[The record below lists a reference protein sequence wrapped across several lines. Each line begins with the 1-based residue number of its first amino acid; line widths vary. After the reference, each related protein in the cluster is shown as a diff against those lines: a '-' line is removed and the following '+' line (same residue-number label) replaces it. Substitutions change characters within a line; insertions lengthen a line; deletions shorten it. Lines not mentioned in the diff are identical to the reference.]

1 MARLRQETDP
11 DEAGLD
17 RGALERLDA
26 HFAREVDAGRLPGFL
41 VAVARG
47 GRVAHLTA
55 YGRRDVAAG
64 LPVEADTLFR
74 IYSMTKPVTAVAALM
89 LVEEGRLSLDDPVAR
104 HLPAF
109 AEPRVYVSGEAPD
122 VTTRPAAGPVLVR
135 HLMTHTAGLTFAFYH
150 AHPVD
155 ALYRA
160 AGLES
165 SVRPG
170 ADLAETVD
178 LYASLPLQF
187 EPGTQW
193 NYSVASNVLGRLVEV
208 VSGRPLDV
216 FCAER
221 IFGPLGMP
229 DAGFEVTDEQAD
241 RLAELYGEQDGGG
254 IAPVPGLPLR
264 GRPRF
269 LSGSGGLVASA
280 YDVHRFSELLR
291 RRGEL
296 DGVRLLAPDTVDLMT
311 RNHLPGGA
319 DLRAFGSR
327 PAHDEPGN
335 DGVGFGLG
343 VSVVTDPA
351 RTQAPSG
358 LGTYGW
364 SGVATTT
371 FWVDPGRDL
380 TVQFLTQVRPRSS
393 HTVFRDLKRLVHEA
407 LTDRP
412 APGPRRPGGAGGGPG
427 APVWSAG
434 R

>member
-1 MARLRQETDP
+1 MAVLRQEADP
-11 DEAGLD
+11 AEAGLD
-17 RGALERLDA
+17 AGALERLDR
-26 HFAREVDAGRLPGFL
+26 HFARRVDEGKLPGFL

-55 YGRRDVAAG
+55 YGARDVAAG
-64 LPVEADTLFR
+64 LPVESDTLWR

-89 LVEEGRLSLDDPVAR
+89 LMEEGRLSLDDPVGR

-109 AEPRVYVSGEAPD
+109 AQPRVYESGSGD
-122 VTTRPAAGPVLVR
+122 GVRTRPPAGPLLVR

-150 AHPVD
+150 SHPVD

-165 SVRPG
+165 SVAPG
-170 ADLAETVD
+170 ADLAGTTEV
-178 LYASLPLQF
+178 YARLPLQF
-187 EPGTQW
+187 DPGTQW
-193 NYSVASNVLGRLVEV
+193 NYSVASNVLGRIVEV

-216 FCAER
+216 FLAER
-221 IFGPLGMP
+221 VFRPLGMT
-229 DAGFEVTDEQAD
+229 DAGFEVTDEQAE
-241 RLAELYGEQDGGG
+241 RLAEMYGESDDGGIEP
-254 IAPVPGLPLR
+254 IAGLPLR

-269 LSGSGGLVASA
+269 LSGSGGMVASA
-280 YDVHRFSELLR
+280 HDYHRFMELLR

-296 DGVRLLAPDTVDLMT
+296 DGVRLLSPATVDLMT

-327 PAHDEPGN
+327 PAHDVPGN
-335 DGVGFGLG
+335 AGVGFGLG
-343 VSVVTDPA
+343 VSVVVDPS
-351 RTQAPSG
+351 RTQAPSAPG
-358 LGTYGW
+358 SYGW

-380 TVQFLTQVRPRSS
+380 TVQFHTQVRPRSS

-407 LTDRP
+407 VTR
-412 APGPRRPGGAGGGPG
+412 
-427 APVWSAG
+427 
-434 R
+434 

>member
-1 MARLRQETDP
+1 MAQLRQEADP
-11 DEAGLD
+11 DEVGLD
-17 RGALERLDA
+17 PKALDRLDR
-26 HFAREVDAGRLPGFL
+26 HFAHHVDEGRLPGFL

-47 GRVAHLTA
+47 GRVAHLTVH
-55 YGRRDVAAG
+55 GRRDLAAG
-64 LPVEADTLFR
+64 LPVEPDTLWR
-74 IYSMTKPVTAVAALM
+74 IYSMTKPVTTVAALL

-109 AEPRVYVSGEAPD
+109 AHPRVYVGGSGPD
-122 VTTRPAAGPVLVR
+122 TETRPADGPVLVR
-135 HLMTHTAGLTFAFYH
+135 HLMTHTAGLTFGFYRT
-150 AHPVD
+150 HPVD

-193 NYSVASNVLGRLVEV
+193 NYSVASNVLGRVIEV
-208 VSGRPLDV
+208 VSGQPLDV
-216 FCAER
+216 FLAER
-221 IFGPLGMP
+221 VFGPLGMA
-229 DAGFEVTDEQAD
+229 DAGFCVTDEQAG
-241 RLAELYGEQDGGG
+241 RLAELYGERDGGG
-254 IAPVPGLPLR
+254 VEPIPGLPLR

-269 LSGSGGLVASA
+269 LSGSGGMVASA
-280 YDVHRFSELLR
+280 HDVHRFMELLR

-296 DGVRLLAPDTVDLMT
+296 DGTRLLAPETVDLMT

-335 DGVGFGLG
+335 EGVGFGLG
-343 VSVVTDPA
+343 VSVVIDPD

-380 TVQFLTQVRPRSS
+380 TVQFMTQLRPQSS
-393 HTVFRDLKRLVHEA
+393 HTVFPDLKRLVHEA
-407 LTDRP
+407 IAD
-412 APGPRRPGGAGGGPG
+412 
-427 APVWSAG
+427 
-434 R
+434 

>member
-1 MARLRQETDP
+1 MAPLRQEVDAGA
-11 DEAGLD
+11 AGLD
-17 RGALERLDA
+17 PDALERLDL
-26 HFAREVDAGRLPGFL
+26 HFARQVERGRLPGFL

-47 GRVAHLTA
+47 GRVAHLTTH
-55 YGRRDVAAG
+55 GLRDVAAG
-64 LPVEADTLFR
+64 LPVDAGTLWR
-74 IYSMTKPVTAVAALM
+74 IYSMTKPVTSVAALM
-89 LVEEGRLSLDDPVAR
+89 LLEEGRLSLDDPVHR
-104 HLPAF
+104 YLPAF
-109 AEPRVYVSGEAPD
+109 AEPRVYVAGTAD
-122 VTTRPAAGPVLVR
+122 DLVTRPASGPVLLR
-135 HLMTHTAGLTFAFYH
+135 HLMTHTAGLTFGFYH

-155 ALYRA
+155 ELYRA

-170 ADLAETVD
+170 ASLAETVD

-187 EPGTQW
+187 DPGTQW

-208 VSGRPLDV
+208 VSGQPLDV
-216 FCAER
+216 FLAER
-221 IFGPLGMP
+221 IFGPLGMT
-229 DAGFEVTDEQAD
+229 DTGFHVTDDRAG
-241 RLAELYGEQDGGG
+241 RLAELYGETEDGG
-254 IAPVPGLPLR
+254 IEPVPGLPLR

-269 LSGSGGLVASA
+269 LSGSGGLVSSA
-280 YDVHRFSELLR
+280 YDWHRFTELLR

-296 DGVRLLAPDTVDLMT
+296 DGVRLLTPATVDLMT

-380 TVQFLTQVRPRSS
+380 TVQFMTQVRPRRS

-407 LTDRP
+407 VRD
-412 APGPRRPGGAGGGPG
+412 
-427 APVWSAG
+427 
-434 R
+434 

>member
-1 MARLRQETDP
+1 MALLRQEVEP
-11 DEAGLD
+11 GEAGLD
-17 RGALERLDA
+17 RDALDRLDR
-26 HFAREVDAGRLPGFL
+26 HFARQVDEGRLPGFL

-47 GRVAHLTA
+47 GRVAHLTVH
-55 YGRRDVAAG
+55 GHRDVAAG
-64 LPVEADTLFR
+64 LPVEAGTLWR
-74 IYSMTKPVTAVAALM
+74 VYSMTKPVTSVAALM
-89 LVEEGRLSLDDPVAR
+89 LTEAGRLSLDDPVER
-104 HLPAF
+104 YLPAF
-109 AEPRVYVSGEAPD
+109 AAPRVYTGGSGPD
-122 VTTRPAAGPVLVR
+122 VTTRPASGPVLVR
-135 HLMTHTAGLTFAFYH
+135 HLMTHTAGLTFGFYH
-150 AHPVD
+150 AHPID

-193 NYSVASNVLGRLVEV
+193 NYSVATNVLGRLVEV
-208 VSGRPLDV
+208 ASGQPLDV

-221 IFGPLGMP
+221 IFRPLGMT
-229 DAGFEVTDEQAD
+229 DTGFHVTDEQAG
-241 RLAELYGEQDGGG
+241 RLAELYGETAGGG
-254 IAPVPGLPLR
+254 IEPVPGLPLR

-280 YDVHRFSELLR
+280 YDWHRFMEMLR

-296 DGVRLLAPDTVDLMT
+296 DGVRLLRAETVDLMT
-311 RNHLPGGA
+311 RNHLPVGA

-327 PAHDEPGN
+327 PAHDQPGN

-343 VSVVTDPA
+343 VSVVIDPT
-351 RTQAPSG
+351 RTQAPSAP
-358 LGTYGW
+358 GTYGW

-380 TVQFLTQVRPRSS
+380 TVQFMTQVRPTSS
-393 HTVFRDLKRLVHEA
+393 HTVYRDLKRLVHEA
-407 LTDRP
+407 VT
-412 APGPRRPGGAGGGPG
+412 G
-427 APVWSAG
+427 
-434 R
+434 